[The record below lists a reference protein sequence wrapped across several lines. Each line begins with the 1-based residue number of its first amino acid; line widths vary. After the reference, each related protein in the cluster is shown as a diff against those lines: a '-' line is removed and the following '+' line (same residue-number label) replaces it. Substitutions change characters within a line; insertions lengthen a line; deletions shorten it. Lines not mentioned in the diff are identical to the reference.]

1 MTILADILN
10 PEIPGKGGMV
20 RKTHT
25 QTHANMGVHPSPSP
39 CLQLNV
45 YMYNN
50 MPWAAVRRRP
60 YAVQSVGGC
69 ALAQSG
75 FQRRKYILTCLWIS
89 ILVCSFQGP
98 TQYEDSETRC

>member
-45 YMYNN
+45 
-50 MPWAAVRRRP
+50 
-60 YAVQSVGGC
+60 C
-69 ALAQSG
+69 I
-75 FQRRKYILTCLWIS
+75 KTCL
-89 ILVCSFQGP
+89 GP
-98 TQYEDSETRC
+98 QCAAALMLFNLLEGAR

>member
-25 QTHANMGVHPSPSP
+25 HTQTHANMGVHPSPSP

-45 YMYNN
+45 CIIICLGQQC
-50 MPWAAVRRRP
+50 AA
-60 YAVQSVGGC
+60 
-69 ALAQSG
+69 ALMLFNLLEGA
-75 FQRRKYILTCLWIS
+75 R
-89 ILVCSFQGP
+89 
-98 TQYEDSETRC
+98 